1 MHGIPVRRRLSLV
14 AVSAA
19 VTVGTSMAHAQTVET
34 TITPISAATVAT
46 MPVETV
52 ETVRTVRTSSP
63 RRRRRSVARNRNV
76 DVTVTKTTTV
86 REGVVGAPA
95 VVAAPSVVAVPAYD
109 APLQRPRL
117 YDVLTLAPAVPVDPA
132 VTPAATIQGPGYRYV
147 YQPDRILVVDP
158 YTNVAVQAIPR

>member
-1 MHGIPVRRRLSLV
+1 M
-14 AVSAA
+14 
-19 VTVGTSMAHAQTVET
+19 
-34 TITPISAATVAT
+34 
-46 MPVETV
+46 
-52 ETVRTVRTSSP
+52 
-63 RRRRRSVARNRNV
+63 RRRRIPAGPDPARRDRGNVYGARSNCGNDDYADIGCDRRDDAGRNRRNRP
-76 DVTVTKTTTV
+76 DSAHKSTTSSTSECGAKSERRRNGQKTTTV

-109 APLQRPRL
+109 APLQGPRL

-147 YQPDRILVVDP
+147 YQPDRGILVVDP